1 MAMLANSTKSLQ
13 RTLLGNTSR
22 SKAIVANIVTGTGA
36 DQVMRAADN
45 IFGSPLQRV
54 FSVQIPFLGNVG
66 PIDVINYAVH
76 AGGLKFS
83 TTGIVAV
90 AGAKFIGG
98 TLPVLSG
105 ALAIPGL
112 NTVANPNVTPSGPG
126 APL

>member
-1 MAMLANSTKSLQ
+1 MTMLTGSVKSFQ
-13 RTLLGNTSR
+13 KTLLGNTSR
-22 SKAIVANIVTGTGA
+22 PKAVITNIVTGTGS
-36 DQVMRAADN
+36 DQFMRALDN

-66 PIDVINYAVH
+66 PIDVINYAIH

-83 TTGIVAV
+83 TTGFVAV
-90 AGAKFIGG
+90 AGAKFVGG

-105 ALAIPGL
+105 SLAIPGL
-112 NTVANPNVTPSGPG
+112 NRVANPNVTPSGPG